1 MTEDEQHKLKE
12 VLDILSSIERE
23 VLILAKGQGFPH
35 EYIANMLNMQKGS
48 VDVMVQCAHKKVSA

>member
-1 MTEDEQHKLKE
+1 M
-12 VLDILSSIERE
+12 LDILSSIERE